1 MIARIL
7 VQIIVTFARFESS
20 NSSNN
25 GADCRFSGYSCS
37 PFSLPSLPLFLS
49 LFNLFLPLLLPS
61 RWKGP
66 RRISEGLVESRK
78 LCWLAHTKSKEA
90 SQVIARPTGR

>member
-37 PFSLPSLPLFLS
+37 PFSLASLPPSLSLQPLSTSPPSF
-49 LFNLFLPLLLPS
+49 PLERSSKDLG
-61 RWKGP
+61 RP
-66 RRISEGLVESRK
+66 RGESETVLAGTHEVERGFAGN
-78 LCWLAHTKSKEA
+78 C
-90 SQVIARPTGR
+90 